1 MLLKIIFEDSH
12 FLALDKP
19 AGLVVDKADT
29 NKDTT
34 LEDILVSE
42 LKINLPRGGIVH
54 RLDKDTS
61 GVLLVAKT
69 QQALDVLQKQ
79 FQDRQTKKEY
89 IALVHGQVLEKGK
102 VEGAIGRNPGNRE
115 KFIVMEAGK
124 EAVTEYEPDQRL
136 RTCFAR
142 PCDSQEQVLA
152 FSVQSLTTIF
162 QDFNKIQTRKLE
174 KQKYGEFTL
183 LRCFPKTGR
192 THQIR
197 VHLKYI
203 NHPIVCDE
211 KYVGRKMFRLD
222 HRWCPRMFLHAAKIG
237 FNHPATGEWMELEAE
252 LPEDLKE
259 TLKKLI

>member
-1 MLLKIIFEDSH
+1 MALKILFEDSQ
-12 FLALDKP
+12 FLAIDKP

-29 NKDTT
+29 NKDIT
-34 LEDILVSE
+34 LEDILITE

-69 QQALDVLQKQ
+69 AQALEALQKQ
-79 FQDRQTKKEY
+79 FQDRKTKKEY
-89 IALVHGQVLEKGK
+89 LALVHGFILEPGK
-102 VEGAIGRNPGNRE
+102 IEGAIGRNPGDRE
-115 KFIVMEAGK
+115 KFTVLEAGK

-136 RTCFAR
+136 
-142 PCDSQEQVLA
+142 A
-152 FSVQSLTTIF
+152 FSVQSLTEIF
-162 QDFNKIQTRKLE
+162 SDYNKIQMRKLE

-183 LRCFPKTGR
+183 VKCFPKTGR

-203 NHPIVCDE
+203 GHPIVSDE

-222 HRWCPRMFLHAAKIG
+222 HRWCPRMFLHALKIG
-237 FNHPATGEWMELEAE
+237 FYHPGTGAWMELEAQ
-252 LPEDLKE
+252 LPEDLKK
-259 TLKKLI
+259 TLENLHE